1 MCMDPNDILSKV
13 HRRVLDNIQKKGGT
27 QDQSSDGVKGIIAK
41 DQALRKA
48 VADLYAKLVELNDPA
63 IAVEM
68 LAEHIAIMVEMLN
81 DFKKNISR

>member
-1 MCMDPNDILSKV
+1 MRMDPNDILSKV
-13 HRRVLDNIQKKGGT
+13 HRRVLDNIQKKGGGH
-27 QDQSSDGVKGIIAK
+27 DQSSDGVKSIIAK

-81 DFKKNISR
+81 DFKKKISR